1 MGGSDEKSDIYSL
14 GITIFEMLTG
24 RVPFSGETAV
34 DIAVKHIRE
43 ELPSLREYV
52 PEIPDRVEQI
62 IFRCCRKRPNRRYQS
77 MQELIMDLKQSLVS
91 LDDDFVK

>member
-1 MGGSDEKSDIYSL
+1 
-14 GITIFEMLTG
+14 MLTG
-24 RVPFSGETAV
+24 RVPFSGETVV
-34 DIAVKHIRE
+34 DIAIKHIRE
-43 ELPSLREYV
+43 KLPSLREYV

-62 IFRCCRKRPNRRYQS
+62 IFRCCRKSPNRRYQS